1 MRRIAGLA
9 LLTILIGSCA
19 GTTGETTGDDDSGI
33 TGVVLLGP
41 QCPVVEENSP
51 CPDEPTEAQVQ
62 VTTADGSDV
71 VAMGRTDAQGRFRI
85 AVDPGTYLA
94 QALPIEREG
103 IVFGKPVNVTVITG
117 TYTEVNLSLDT
128 GIR

>member
-1 MRRIAGLA
+1 MRRIPA
-9 LLTILIGSCA
+9 LLLLIALLGACA
-19 GTTGETTGDDDSGI
+19 GAADPADRGDSGI

-41 QCPVVEENSP
+41 QCPVVQEGTP
-51 CPDEPTEAQVQ
+51 CPDLPTEAQVQ

-71 VAMGRTDAQGRFRI
+71 VALARTDARGRFRI

-94 QALPIEREG
+94 QPIPIDREG
-103 IVFGKPVNVTVITG
+103 IVFGKPVNVTVAAG
-117 TYTEVNLSLDT
+117 QYVEVNLSLDT